1 MGQWTW
7 VGFGVAVFFPFVFLF
22 FTMYLFNFI
31 ISKFRKIS
39 SANFSK
45 QPGIYSDLW
54 FVARINYSLKTLQEI
69 SVIHIQL
76 YLKPFTK

>member
-1 MGQWTW
+1 MDLG
-7 VGFGVAVFFPFVFLF
+7 GFWCCCFFPFVFLL
-22 FTMYLFNFI
+22 FTLYFFNFI
-31 ISKFRKIS
+31 ISKFPKIS